1 MECFMG
7 TLKKIPVGLAVR
19 GMYVDKLC
27 CSWLENP
34 FWTKSFAIDSD
45 AVLQK
50 ILDCDIAELWIDTSR
65 GADLT
70 LDPAPTPAPSRS
82 GSPAFAFAPVEAV
95 SMAEELQVAAKL
107 VATSKAAVMSMFN
120 EARMGQLSDVALML
134 PIVDDIAASVMR
146 NANALISLTRLKQ
159 ADDYTYM
166 HSVAVSAMMLALARQ
181 LALGDE
187 EARACALAG
196 LLHDIGKM
204 AVPLEILNKPGKLSD
219 AEFHVVK
226 GHPDLGYGILTAVSD
241 MPAIALEVCLHHHEK
256 FGGGGYPHGLAGEQ
270 ISLHARMGAVCDVYD
285 AITSDRPYKAGWTP
299 SESLQ
304 RMDEWTK
311 GGHFDPEVFAAF
323 VKCIGIYPVGTLLRL
338 ESGRLGVVLDN
349 SKSLLQ
355 PVVRVFFSTTSM
367 AHILP
372 GTVDLAAPGA
382 RDAIASAEDAET
394 WGLGDVE
401 HYWMAATV

>member
-1 MECFMG
+1 
-7 TLKKIPVGLAVR
+7 
-19 GMYVDKLC
+19 
-27 CSWLENP
+27 
-34 FWTKSFAIDSD
+34 
-45 AVLQK
+45 
-50 ILDCDIAELWIDTSR
+50 
-65 GADLT
+65 
-70 LDPAPTPAPSRS
+70 
-82 GSPAFAFAPVEAV
+82 
-95 SMAEELQVAAKL
+95 MAEELQVAAKL
-107 VATSKAAVMSMFN
+107 VATSKAAVMSMFH

-134 PIVDDIAASVMR
+134 PLVDDIAASVMR
-146 NANALISLTRLKQ
+146 NSNALISLTRLKK

-181 LALGDE
+181 LGLGDE

-204 AVPLEILNKPGKLSD
+204 AVPLDILNKPGKLSD
-219 AEFHVVK
+219 AEFDIVK
-226 GHPDLGYGILTAVSD
+226 GHPDLGHGILNEVSD
-241 MPAIALEVCLHHHEK
+241 ISSIALEVCLHHHEK
-256 FGGGGYPHGLAGEQ
+256 FAGGGYPHGLAGEQ

-285 AITSDRPYKAGWTP
+285 AITSDRPYKSGWTP
-299 SESLQ
+299 SESLR
-304 RMDEWTK
+304 RMEEWTR
-311 GGHFDPEVFAAF
+311 GGHFDPAVFAAF

-355 PVVRVFFSTTSM
+355 PIVRVFFSTTSM

-401 HYWMAATV
+401 RYWMVAAA